1 MKYQFLGTAAAEG
14 LPGIFCD
21 CDICEQA
28 RKLGGKNIRTRS
40 QSLVNDDLLI
50 DLSADT
56 YFHVIRNAVPI
67 HKIFHCLITHK
78 HSDHFYPQ
86 ELYNRVEGF
95 AHLKDNRPFNIYGPK
110 SVIADL
116 KADAR
121 IMQIINMGDM
131 ILHEIKHFENFEA
144 AGYKITP
151 LSADHPSTP
160 DPVIY
165 FIERD
170 GKTILHANDT
180 GYFLPSVWE
189 WLEKNVK
196 HIDFAEFDCTFG
208 LKECR
213 ENHMGFNTVL
223 EVRNRLK
230 DMGIVDDKSI
240 CVANHFSHNVGPL
253 YEDMKAVSE
262 KENML
267 TSYDGL
273 VIEF

>member
-14 LPGIFCD
+14 VPGIFCD
-21 CDICEQA
+21 CDICEET

-50 DLSADT
+50 DFSGDT
-56 YFHVIRNAVPI
+56 YFHVIRNNIPI

-78 HSDHFYPQ
+78 HSDHFYPH

-95 AHLKDNRPFNIYGPK
+95 AHLKDNHPFNVYGPK
-110 SVIADL
+110 SVIDVL
-116 KADAR
+116 REDPR
-121 IMQIINMGDM
+121 IMQIVDMGDM
-131 ILHEIKHFENFEA
+131 ILHELTHFESIKV
-144 AGYKITP
+144 GDYTVTP

-170 GKTILHANDT
+170 GKKILHANDT
-180 GYFLPSVWE
+180 GYFLPQTWE
-189 WLEKNVK
+189 WLEKNAG

-213 ENHMGFNTVL
+213 ENHMGFSTVV

-230 DMGIVDDKSI
+230 DLNLIDETSI
-240 CVANHFSHNVGPL
+240 CVVNHFSHNVGPL

-267 TSYDGL
+267 TSYDGMI
-273 VIEF
+273 VEF

>member
-14 LPGIFCD
+14 VPGIFCD
-21 CDICEQA
+21 CDICEQT

-56 YFHVIRNAVPI
+56 YLHVIRDNLPI
-67 HKIFHCLITHK
+67 HKIFHCIITHN
-78 HSDHFYPQ
+78 HSDHFYPE
-86 ELYNRVEGF
+86 ELHNRVEGF
-95 AHLKDNRPFNIYGPK
+95 AHLKNNKPFNVYGPK
-110 SVIADL
+110 SVIDILTANEH
-116 KADAR
+116 
-121 IMQIINMGDM
+121 IMHIVGMGDM
-131 ILHEIKHFENFEA
+131 ILHELKPFEPFK
-144 AGYKITP
+144 AGNYHITP
-151 LSADHPSTP
+151 LSADHGTP
-160 DPVIY
+160 DPLIY

-180 GYFLPSVWE
+180 GYFLPAVWE

-213 ENHMGFNTVL
+213 ENHMGFDTVV
-223 EVRNRLK
+223 EVKDRLTQ
-230 DMGIVDDKSI
+230 MGLVDEGSI
-240 CVANHFSHNVGPL
+240 CVVNHFSHNVGPL
-253 YEDMKAVSE
+253 YEDMRVVAE

-267 TSYDGL
+267 TSYDGMI
-273 VIEF
+273 VEF

>member
-14 LPGIFCD
+14 VPGIFCD
-21 CDICEQA
+21 CDICEET

-56 YFHVIRNAVPI
+56 YLHVLRDNVPI
-67 HKIFHCLITHK
+67 HKIFHCIITHN
-78 HSDHFYPQ
+78 HTDHFYPK
-86 ELYNRVEGF
+86 ELHNRVEGF

-110 SVIADL
+110 SVIDML
-116 KADAR
+116 KSNEH
-121 IMQIINMGDM
+121 IIQIVEMGDM
-131 ILHEIKHFENFEA
+131 VLHEIEPFKTFEA
-144 AGYKITP
+144 GGYKITP
-151 LSADHPSTP
+151 LAADHGTP

-180 GYFLPSVWE
+180 GYFLPSVWG
-189 WLEKNVK
+189 WLEKNAG

-213 ENHMGFNTVL
+213 ENHMGFNTVI
-223 EVRNRLK
+223 EVRNRLM
-230 DMGIVDDKSI
+230 DMGLVDDKSI

-253 YEDMKAVSE
+253 YEDMRAASE

-267 TSYDGL
+267 TSYDGM
-273 VIEF
+273 VVEF